1 MLLVEEDSGDFQ
13 VGAAILHNAPDQARD
28 RDSSIVTLPDGQAR
42 HIAPTDIMHSRI
54 YCIVLDDAGNDVGEI
69 EPDFA
74 AAPAPSVP

>member
-13 VGAAILHNAPDQARD
+13 VGAAILHNAPD
-28 RDSSIVTLPDGQAR
+28 QAR